1 MSTTNPTVEGI
12 IGDVLDV
19 PVGKITDETSPDTLD
34 RWDSLQHLNII
45 MALEEAFRVSFT
57 TDEITQMLSVGL
69 IKIILR
75 ERSRA

>member
-1 MSTTNPTVEGI
+1 MSRTNPTVEGI
-12 IGDVLDV
+12 IADVLDV
-19 PVGKITDETSPDTLD
+19 PVEKITDETSPDTLD

>member
-1 MSTTNPTVEGI
+1 LSTKNPTVEEI
-12 IGDVLDV
+12 VADVLDM
-19 PVGKITDETSPDTLD
+19 PVEEITDETSPDTTA

-57 TDEITQMLSVGL
+57 TDEITQMLSVGI
-69 IKIILR
+69 IKILLH

>member
-19 PVGKITDETSPDTLD
+19 PVEKITDETSPDTLD

-45 MALEEAFRVSFT
+45 MALEEAFSVSFT